1 VTRDIYEEK
10 ASKGTTERKPD
21 DVWIVS
27 HQAAESPNSSTAW
40 TPRTSVHCST
50 FIFFLHSID
59 RSKAGQPISIRSRTI
74 IINIFL
80 HRHHHRRKRRRT
92 KMTLT
97 VCVGASGSGKSMHAK
112 LANKGISFGLFR
124 QKQLALSALRLTPSL
139 THTIVKQ
146 RYLLFCYTSL
156 TFFLTPS
163 ISYNNYRQNYLPQR
177 CAQIS

>member
-1 VTRDIYEEK
+1 VTNDIYEEK
-10 ASKGTTERKPD
+10 ARQKENRMTFGLCHIRLL
-21 DVWIVS
+21 S
-27 HQAAESPNSSTAW
+27 HQIRVPLGRHVLQYIVQHFYFLLF
-40 TPRTSVHCST
+40 TP
-50 FIFFLHSID
+50 SID
-59 RSKAGQPISIRSRTI
+59 RRPANQFQFGQEQLLLIF
-74 IINIFL
+74 FL